1 MKLLKNKKCKRFI
14 NVYLTIR
21 FIFIITTY
29 KQLWQAVV
37 DMLNKIVLIKI
48 IKSVKFPA
56 ETIWRSS
63 QPRRASTA
71 IILITIYK
79 DIQEIRYNS
88 LKKKI
93 EPYWQISNKAIQ
105 QNIKLIRK
113 KL

>member
-1 MKLLKNKKCKRFI
+1 MKLFKNKKCKRFT
-14 NVYLTIR
+14 NVHLTIG

-29 KQLWQAVV
+29 KQLRQAVV
-37 DMLNKIVLIKI
+37 NMLNEIVLMKI

-63 QPRRASTA
+63 QPRKASTA

-79 DIQEIRYNS
+79 NIQGIEYNS

-93 EPYWQISNKAIQ
+93 KPY
-105 QNIKLIRK
+105 
-113 KL
+113 